1 MTSSTTIHERPVD
14 TVSRALSVSVLIAVI
29 FATFRIFH
37 GANLPFLAFS
47 VAGAS
52 LIRFTYQLSI
62 WRGVFTVASA
72 FLLYAVYTLLGG
84 MPGDYSGAAIVSA
97 IAFLGLGSMLSL
109 GFQAFR
115 KTDALAPLLL
125 ASFCPVLMIVT
136 NFALYATI
144 ALQPRVFDLHLYSF
158 DGFLGGQGSFVIGQW
173 FAAASVL
180 RTTCFFV
187 YGALPLAQVLV
198 LWLYWRGQRMPAK
211 PAVVF
216 IVGGVAGFLL
226 YQICPAMGPV
236 HVFPQ
241 DYPGHVPPALDP
253 HALTLSSAPR
263 NALPSLH
270 TAWAILICW
279 SLRFTN
285 RSIRIASVAF
295 LMLTLMATL
304 GFGEHYL
311 IDLVVAVPF
320 TMAVQAASTRKF
332 GPGAGWIGVTI
343 AWCVYLRWMLPV
355 FPLARP
361 TAWTLGLMT
370 LVLPFSSSALQH
382 VTALLRGAG
391 SPLAASGRAGESE
404 SSPSPSC

>member
-1 MTSSTTIHERPVD
+1 MTSSAAIPERPVD

-52 LIRFTYQLSI
+52 LIRFTYQLTV
-62 WRGVFTVASA
+62 WRGVFTGLSGV
-72 FLLYAVYTLLGG
+72 LLFAVYTLLGG

-115 KTDALAPLLL
+115 RTDALGPLLL
-125 ASFCPVLMIVT
+125 ASFCPVMMIVT

-144 ALQPRVFDLHLYSF
+144 ALQPRVFDLHLYMF

-173 FAAASVL
+173 FTAAPVL

-187 YGALPLAQVLV
+187 YGALPLAQVVV
-198 LWLYWRGQRMPAK
+198 LWLYWRGQRMPAN
-211 PAVVF
+211 PVVAF
-216 IVGGVAGFLL
+216 IVAGVAGFLL

-241 DYPGHVPPALDP
+241 DYPGHVPPALEP

-295 LMLTLMATL
+295 LILTLMATL

-332 GPGAGWIGVTI
+332 GRGTGWIGITI
-343 AWCVYLRWMLPV
+343 AWCAYLRWMLPAIS
-355 FPLARP
+355 LAAP
-361 TAWTLGLMT
+361 AAWTLALLT
-370 LVLPFSSSALQH
+370 LVLPFSPSALQH
-382 VTALLRGAG
+382 VAALFRGAG
-391 SPLAASGRAGESE
+391 SPLAASGRAGENE